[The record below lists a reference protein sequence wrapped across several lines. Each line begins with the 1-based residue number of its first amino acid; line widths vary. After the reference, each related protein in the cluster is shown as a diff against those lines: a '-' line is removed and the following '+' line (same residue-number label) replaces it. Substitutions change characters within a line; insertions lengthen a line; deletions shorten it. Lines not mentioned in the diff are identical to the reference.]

1 MKPLDCWASPSEQH
15 WPSYSGIAEPD
26 SSTRRTFSS
35 RSANEAHAQ
44 ATGNR
49 ATNGGWTVRHGNRR
63 SRDTP
68 TWVFTKFPPIRGANI
83 LLDHPP
89 KYIRSVP
96 ARGSFAD
103 GASQDTKET
112 LRTAPSCRAPDYRR
126 LLEQEKPRSSGRP
139 VRCGFHPTYPGW
151 TSSKR
156 SARRGATLRRLCDR
170 FPGFSFDD

>member
-1 MKPLDCWASPSEQH
+1 MFGRPTPDRRTGLLDPPNILVDRRLKLTPRQLEIAPLMAGGLSATE
-15 WPSYSGIAEPD
+15 IAGPA
-26 SSTRRTFSS
+26 TRRP
-35 RSANEAHAQ
+35 
-44 ATGNR
+44 G
-49 ATNGGWTVRHGNRR
+49 
-63 SRDTP
+63 
-68 TWVFTKFPPIRGANI
+68 VFTKFPPIRGANI

>member
-1 MKPLDCWASPSEQH
+1 MKLTPKQLE
-15 WPSYSGIAEPD
+15 I
-26 SSTRRTFSS
+26 
-35 RSANEAHAQ
+35 
-44 ATGNR
+44 R
-49 ATNGGWTVRHGNRR
+49 ATNGGGTVRHGNRR

-112 LRTAPSCRAPDYRR
+112 LRTAPYDMI
-126 LLEQEKPRSSGRP
+126 PRSLNPTADPACNFVSRRP
-139 VRCGFHPTYPGW
+139 
-151 TSSKR
+151 
-156 SARRGATLRRLCDR
+156 SAR
-170 FPGFSFDD
+170 

>member
-1 MKPLDCWASPSEQH
+1 MFGRPTRD
-15 WPSYSGIAEPD
+15 
-26 SSTRRTFSS
+26 RRTGLLHPPNILVD
-35 RSANEAHAQ
+35 RRMKLTPKQLEI
-44 ATGNR
+44 R
-49 ATNGGWTVRHGNRR
+49 ATNGGGTVRHGNRR

-68 TWVFTKFPPIRGANI
+68 ILVFTMFPPIRGANI
-83 LLDHPP
+83 LQDHAL
-89 KYIRSVP
+89 KYIRAVP